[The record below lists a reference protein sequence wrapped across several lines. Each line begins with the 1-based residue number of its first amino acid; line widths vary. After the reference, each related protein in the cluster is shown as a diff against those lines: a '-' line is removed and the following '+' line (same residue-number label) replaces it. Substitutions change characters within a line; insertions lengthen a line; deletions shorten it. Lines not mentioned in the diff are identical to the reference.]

1 MRLLQKT
8 NRTYLLISGTAFI
21 IAGVIIYFALSFIF
35 NDQLNE
41 KLMSDIKGVIGTIER
56 TGTLPNYFPF
66 IEAREVHEQ
75 SERSYESTDTLIFDV
90 NEKENIPFR
99 QISLIDLIN
108 GKKYFIASRDTL
120 LEKGDLLAT
129 IIIVTGS
136 VFILLLI
143 SLYFI
148 NRKLSLRI
156 WQPFYKTLDELKEF
170 SHDRPGFSLSS
181 GSQIEEFTELNNT
194 LDKLTQKVISDYQSL
209 KRFTEDASHEIQTP
223 LSVIQSK
230 LETLMQY
237 PDLNYAQA
245 DLIKSAYVYTI
256 QISKLT
262 HTLLL
267 LTKIANDQFPERT
280 AVNISAL
287 LDEKIAL
294 FEDHIIGKSLI
305 IKKEIEPEC
314 VHETNIFLAESL
326 IINLLGNAVKHSFSG
341 GTVNIN
347 LVKNSFEISNPGN
360 PLSVRASK
368 LFDRFYKSDKSSD
381 SYGLGLAIV
390 NEICNLNKWE
400 IKYEYENCL
409 HKVIVK
415 F

>member
-8 NRTYLLISGTAFI
+8 NSTYLLISGTAFI
-21 IAGVIIYFALSFIF
+21 IAGVIIYLALSFIF
-35 NDQLNE
+35 DDQLNE
-41 KLMSDIKGVIGTIER
+41 KLMSDIKNVIGTIER

-66 IEAREVHEQ
+66 IEVREVHEQ
-75 SERSYESTDTLIFDV
+75 SERSYEAIDTLIFDA
-90 NEKENIPFR
+90 NERENIPFR
-99 QISLIDLIN
+99 QISLVDLVN

-120 LEKGDLLAT
+120 IEKGDLLVT
-129 IIIVTGS
+129 IIIVTGL
-136 VFILLLI
+136 VFILMLI

-181 GSQIEEFTELNNT
+181 GSQLEEFTELNNT
-194 LDKLTQKVISDYQSL
+194 LNKLTQKVSSDYQSL

-237 PDLNYAQA
+237 PDLNNDQV
-245 DLIKSAYVYTI
+245 DLIKTAYVYTI
-256 QISKLT
+256 RISKLT

-280 AVNISAL
+280 AVNFSAL

-305 IKKEIEPEC
+305 MKKEILSEC

-326 IINLLGNAVKHSFSG
+326 IINLIGNAVRHSTSG
-341 GTVNIN
+341 GTINIK
-347 LVKNSFEISNPGN
+347 LDNSIFEISNPGN
-360 PLSVRASK
+360 PLSVPASK
-368 LFDRFYKSDKSSD
+368 LFDRFFKTDRSSD

-390 NEICNLNKWE
+390 KEICILNKWE
-400 IKYEYENCL
+400 IKYEYDNSL
-409 HKVIVK
+409 HKVFVK